1 MSDLQITGWSE
12 ALVSDI
18 ISEIQTGVSVNSENR
33 RKRASEIGILKTSCI
48 SRGQFF
54 PEEHKAV
61 LADEVER
68 VKTPLKAQSILMSR
82 MNTPSLVGE
91 VGYAQHSHPDIYL
104 PDRLWMFSGKEGI
117 SDTLFLSHLLSSDG
131 FRQKLSDIATG
142 TSGSMKNI
150 PQSSF
155 LQIPVQVPPLPEQK
169 KIAEILSGIDKVM
182 DLTKRKLAS
191 ERDLRA
197 ALLNEMIAENRPFLK
212 LEMVATRVSGHT
224 PSKSNSGYW
233 NGGIPWVS
241 LSDMAKL
248 DKRFICDTSKEISE
262 QGIRNSS
269 AVLHPAGL
277 VILSRDARVGCSAIT
292 AKKMAVSQHFI
303 GWICSERLLNTYLYY
318 VLQKWKKKFEAIAM
332 GSTIATIGVPF
343 FRDLEIPVPPI
354 NEQQKAASAL
364 ESIDDSID
372 MLEGKI
378 VCLESLKNALAS
390 DLLSGRKRVTL

>member
-1 MSDLQITGWSE
+1 MSDSRGWIDCAIGEISTLSGGSAFKE
-12 ALVSDI
+12 EFQGHTAGEIPFIKVSDFSLPENLKYI
-18 ISEIQTGVSVNSENR
+18 TRANNWVSTETIKDMGARVFPPGSVVFPKVGAALLSNRRRILSRPTALDNNLMAAIPKGCHPEFLYLALCQIDFSRFFQGGAVPSVNQEQV
-33 RKRASEIGILKTSCI
+33 AS
-48 SRGQFF
+48 
-54 PEEHKAV
+54 
-61 LADEVER
+61 VE
-68 VKTPLKAQSILMSR
+68 L
-82 MNTPSLVGE
+82 SL
-91 VGYAQHSHPDIYL
+91 
-104 PDRLWMFSGKEGI
+104 
-117 SDTLFLSHLLSSDG
+117 
-131 FRQKLSDIATG
+131 
-142 TSGSMKNI
+142 
-150 PQSSF
+150 
-155 LQIPVQVPPLPEQK
+155 PPLPEQK
-169 KIAEILSGIDKVM
+169 KIAEILSGIDKVI

-197 ALLNEMIAENRPFLK
+197 ALLNEMIAENRPFFK

-224 PSKSNSGYW
+224 PSKSNSEYW

-248 DKRFICDTSKEISE
+248 DKRFICDTSKKISE

-343 FRDLEIPVPPI
+343 FRDLEIPIPPI
-354 NEQQKAASAL
+354 NEQQKVANAL

-372 MLEGKI
+372 ILEGRI
-378 VCLESLKNALAS
+378 VRLESLKNALAS
-390 DLLSGRKRVTL
+390 GLLSGRKCVTL

>member
-1 MSDLQITGWSE
+1 MSEYPRHWTNCLLGERVQFQYGKSPSE
-12 ALVSDI
+12 VRGPGGKYPVYGSSGKTAEATNFTTNSPSI
-18 ISEIQTGVSVNSENR
+18 IVGRKGTIDKPIYLAEKCWAIDTTFFVDDFPLDEPKYLFYLLDSINLKSLNESTGV
-33 RKRASEIGILKTSCI
+33 
-48 SRGQFF
+48 
-54 PEEHKAV
+54 
-61 LADEVER
+61 
-68 VKTPLKAQSILMSR
+68 
-82 MNTPSLVGE
+82 PSLSRD
-91 VGYAQHSHPDIYL
+91 ALHS
-104 PDRLWMFSGKEGI
+104 I
-117 SDTLFLSHLLSSDG
+117 SVSL
-131 FRQKLSDIATG
+131 
-142 TSGSMKNI
+142 
-150 PQSSF
+150 
-155 LQIPVQVPPLPEQK
+155 PPLPEQK
-169 KIAEILSGIDKVM
+169 KIAEILSGIDKVI

-191 ERDLRA
+191 ERDLRV
-197 ALLNEMIAENRPFLK
+197 ALLNEMIPENRPFLK
-212 LEMVATRVSGHT
+212 LEVVATRVSGHT
-224 PSKSNSGYW
+224 PSKSNSEYW

-248 DKRFICDTSKEISE
+248 DKRFICDTTKEISE

-343 FRDLEIPVPPI
+343 FRDLEIPVPHI
-354 NEQQKAASAL
+354 NEQQKVASAL

-378 VCLESLKNALAS
+378 VGLQRLKNALAS